1 MARKIAITNQKGGV
15 GKTTTTLGLAAAFH
29 LKGKKVLLVDLDT
42 QGNASAALGLILEQ
56 DATTLKELLSQ
67 DANISEYIVSTEFM
81 DIIPANNSLKDIEQ
95 QLSQNDTFDL
105 LKKRIA
111 PIEADYDFIL
121 FDCPPSFNVFTI
133 NGLVAADEYII
144 PVDVGYFAIL
154 GLKQLLEEINQ
165 IKQKLNPSLSLSG
178 VLASKHDKRTTLS
191 NQVLETLKSNFQD
204 TFFKTTIRV
213 NIDLVRAQIANESI
227 FKFNPK
233 STGAQDF
240 LCLSEEIIN
249 D

>member
-15 GKTTTTLGLAAAFH
+15 GKTTVALGLAAAFQ

-56 DATTLKELLSQ
+56 DTYTLKDFLSEK
-67 DANISEYIVSTEFM
+67 ANPSSYIVSTDFV
-81 DIIPANNSLKDIEQ
+81 DIIPSNNSLKDIEQ
-95 QLSQNDTFDL
+95 NLLQNNTFDL
-105 LKKRIA
+105 LKRCLA
-111 PIEADYDFIL
+111 PIEANYDFIL

-133 NGLVAADEYII
+133 NGLVAADEFII

-165 IKQKLNPSLSLSG
+165 IKQKLNPSLSLIG
-178 VLASKHDKRTTLS
+178 VLASKFDKRTTLS
-191 NQVLETLKSNFQD
+191 DQVLETLKNNFHD
-204 TFFKTTIRV
+204 TFFKTIIRI

-233 STGAQDF
+233 STGAHDF

>member
-15 GKTTTTLGLAAAFH
+15 GKTTTALGLAAAFQI
-29 LKGKKVLLVDLDT
+29 KGKKVLLVDLDT

-56 DATTLKELLSQ
+56 DTSTLKELLSEK
-67 DANISEYIVSTEFM
+67 ANPLDYIVSTDIM
-81 DIIPANNSLKDIEQ
+81 DIIPSNNSLKDIEKD
-95 QLSQNDTFDL
+95 LLQNETFDL
-105 LKKRIA
+105 LKRCLA
-111 PIEADYDFIL
+111 PVEANYDFIL

-133 NGLVAADEYII
+133 NGLVAADGYII

-154 GLKQLLEEINQ
+154 GLKQLLEEIDQ
-165 IKQKLNPSLSLSG
+165 IKQKLNPSLSLMG
-178 VLASKHDKRTTLS
+178 VLASKFDKRTTLS
-191 NQVLETLKSNFQD
+191 DQVIETLKNNFQD
-204 TFFKTTIRV
+204 TFFKTIIRV

>member
-1 MARKIAITNQKGGV
+1 MTRKIAITNQKGGV
-15 GKTTTTLGLAAAFH
+15 GKTTTALGLAAAFH

-42 QGNASAALGLILEQ
+42 QGNSSAALGLILEQ
-56 DATTLKELLSQ
+56 DTSTLKDLFLKKA
-67 DANISEYIVSTEFM
+67 DISDYIITTDFL
-81 DIIPANNSLKDIEQ
+81 DIIPSNNSLKDIEQ
-95 QLSQNDTFDL
+95 DLLQNDTFDL
-105 LKKRIA
+105 LKKCLA
-111 PIEADYDFIL
+111 PIEANYDFIL

-154 GLKQLLEEINQ
+154 GLKQILEEIDQ
-165 IKQKLNPSLSLSG
+165 IKQKLNPSLSLIG
-178 VLASKHDKRTTLS
+178 VLASKLDKRTKLS
-191 NQVLETLKSNFQD
+191 EQVLETLKSNFHD

-213 NIDLVRAQIANESI
+213 NIDLVRAQIANQSI

-240 LCLSEEIIN
+240 LSLSEEIIN

>member
-15 GKTTTTLGLAAAFH
+15 GKTTAALGLAAAFQ

-42 QGNASAALGLILEQ
+42 QGNASAALGLIIEQ
-56 DATTLKELLSQ
+56 DTPTLKELLTEKRNPS
-67 DANISEYIVSTEFM
+67 NYIVFTDYF
-81 DIIPANNSLKDIEQ
+81 DIIPSNNSLKDIEQ
-95 QLSQNDTFDL
+95 NLLQKDSFDL
-105 LKKRIA
+105 LKRCLA
-111 PIEADYDFIL
+111 PIEPDYDIIL

-133 NGLVAADEYII
+133 NGLVAADEYLI

-165 IKQKLNPSLSLSG
+165 IKQKLNPSLSLVG
-178 VLASKHDKRTTLS
+178 VLASKFDKRTTLS
-191 NQVLETLKSNFQD
+191 DQVLETLKSNFQD
-204 TFFKTTIRV
+204 TFFKTAIRV

-240 LCLSEEIIN
+240 MSLSEEIIN
-249 D
+249 A

>member
-1 MARKIAITNQKGGV
+1 MDRKIAITNQKGGV
-15 GKTTTTLGLAAAFH
+15 GKTTTALGLAAAFQF
-29 LKGKKVLLVDLDT
+29 KGKKVLLVDLDT

-56 DATTLKELLSQ
+56 DTLTLKDLLSKK
-67 DANISEYIVSTEFM
+67 ANPSSYIVSTDFL
-81 DIIPANNSLKDIEQ
+81 DIIPSNNSLKDIEQ
-95 QLSQNDTFDL
+95 DLLQNDTFDL
-105 LKKRIA
+105 LKRCLA

-154 GLKQLLEEINQ
+154 GLKQLLEEIDQ
-165 IKQKLNPSLSLSG
+165 IKQKLNPSLSLMG
-178 VLASKHDKRTTLS
+178 VLASKFDKRTTLS
-191 NQVLETLKSNFQD
+191 DQVLETLKNNFQD
-204 TFFKTTIRV
+204 TFFKTAIRV

-240 LCLSEEIIN
+240 LSLSEEIIN

>member
-15 GKTTTTLGLAAAFH
+15 GKTTTALGLAAAFH

-56 DATTLKELLSQ
+56 DTFTLKDLLSEKTET
-67 DANISEYIVSTEFM
+67 SKYIIATDFL
-81 DIIPANNSLKDIEQ
+81 DIIPSNNSLKDIEQ
-95 QLSQNDTFDL
+95 DLVQNNNFDS
-105 LKKRIA
+105 LKRCLA
-111 PIEADYDFIL
+111 PVESNYDFIL
-121 FDCPPSFNVFTI
+121 FDCPPSINVFTI
-133 NGLVAADEYII
+133 NGLVAADEFII

-154 GLKQLLEEINQ
+154 GLKQLLEEIEQ
-165 IKQKLNPSLSLSG
+165 IKQKLNPSLSLTG
-178 VLASKHDKRTTLS
+178 VLASKLDKRTKLS
-191 NQVLETLKSNFQD
+191 DQVLESLKNNFQD

-227 FKFNPK
+227 FKFSPK

-240 LCLSEEIIN
+240 LSLSEEIIN

>member
-15 GKTTTTLGLAAAFH
+15 GKTTTSLGLAAAFQ

-42 QGNASAALGLILEQ
+42 QGNASAALGLIIEQ
-56 DATTLKELLSQ
+56 DSSTLKEFLYEK
-67 DANISEYIVSTEFM
+67 ANPANYIVTTDFL
-81 DIIPANNSLKDIEQ
+81 DIIPSNNSLKDIEQ
-95 QLSQNDTFDL
+95 DLIQNESFDL
-105 LKKRIA
+105 LKKCLA
-111 PIEADYDFIL
+111 PIEANYDFIL

-154 GLKQLLEEINQ
+154 GLKQLLEEIDQ
-165 IKQKLNPSLSLSG
+165 IKRKLNPTLSLIG
-178 VLASKHDKRTTLS
+178 VLASKFDKRTTLS
-191 NQVLETLKSNFQD
+191 DQVLQTLKSNFQD

-240 LCLSEEIIN
+240 ICLSEEIIN
-249 D
+249 G